1 MVLVSKPVSCLVGT
15 RLISCSRVLAL
26 SLVGGGDNDEGLT
39 LFTEG
44 VVFARA
50 IWKRVATANPCV
62 RVIQTQGKGCLS
74 STCFT
79 KAMFASLAAV
89 WTSNVR
95 TGNIPTQTA
104 TTRRNFVSARI
115 TINTRF
121 MTISGIR
128 TCNMRSSQVLAR
140 KNRNVMNIALAVQ
153 QETLPAL
160 APQIGVAGLRYGI
173 FALIALES
181 ICALEGLK
189 IRCLH
194 EAFNGVRAC
203 FTGFVRLL

>member
-1 MVLVSKPVSCLVGT
+1 MVLVSKIVSCLVGT

-39 LFTEG
+39 PFTEE

-50 IWKRVATANPCV
+50 ICKRVATANPGV

-104 TTRRNFVSARI
+104 TTWRNFVSARI

-140 KNRNVMNIALAVQ
+140 KNRNVINIALAVQ

-160 APQIGVAGLRYGI
+160 APQIGVTGLRYGI

-189 IRCLH
+189 IRCLD
-194 EAFNGVRAC
+194 EAFNGVRTC